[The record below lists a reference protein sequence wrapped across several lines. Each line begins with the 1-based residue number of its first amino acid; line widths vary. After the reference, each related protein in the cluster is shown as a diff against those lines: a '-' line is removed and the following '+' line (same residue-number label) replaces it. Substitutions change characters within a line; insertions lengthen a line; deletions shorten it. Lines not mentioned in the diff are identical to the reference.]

1 MNSSGSSSNTAWA
14 RFLFSSMNMKS
25 SEKRKAKCCFH
36 STLTWEPDR
45 GRILTNGLRQADVY
59 LVLVIGVCTIE
70 RLGVL
75 LTCFVCTKILL
86 FSYNILFGHSYMLYL
101 KLSPEVEFK
110 DNCSSTAWSVI
121 ESCLVKAG
129 YKPCLRTGFFQEIF
143 LFQRHSVSITAQSVI
158 D

>member
-1 MNSSGSSSNTAWA
+1 
-14 RFLFSSMNMKS
+14 
-25 SEKRKAKCCFH
+25 
-36 STLTWEPDR
+36 
-45 GRILTNGLRQADVY
+45 LTNGLRQADVY
-59 LVLVIGVCTIE
+59 LVHVIGVCTIE

-75 LTCFVCTKILL
+75 LTCFVWKEVRKGTTA
-86 FSYNILFGHSYMLYL
+86 YNILFGHSYMLYL
-101 KLSPEVEFK
+101 KLSREVEFK
-110 DNCSSTAWSVI
+110 DNCSSTARSVI